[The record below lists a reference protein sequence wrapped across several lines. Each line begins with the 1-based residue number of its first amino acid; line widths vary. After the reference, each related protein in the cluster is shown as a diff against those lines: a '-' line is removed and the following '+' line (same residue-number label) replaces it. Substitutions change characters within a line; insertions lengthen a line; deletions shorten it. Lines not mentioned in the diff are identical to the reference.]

1 MAAIPPSKSAS
12 PTSISALASTPSHL
26 LRRASS
32 AASESFSTTTSASG
46 APGTATGE
54 RKRRTRN
61 LLQNYKIMAQGGHGQ
76 GGGMTNK
83 GDPYDIDS
91 PESFSPD
98 MYFHRISN
106 NASLPELLRQ
116 ENELLN
122 GESENSMANVI
133 SGPRHGALPTCPSSP
148 AEPHPYAIRTASDTI
163 RKMKSR
169 AEALDASLDSLK
181 SAFQS
186 IAQLSDTLA
195 PNTVR
200 TIDLPTSPNRS
211 LPPIT
216 SKPTADRSRLDVL
229 SEDPSPPSRFDPL
242 IHLPALLSLPIL
254 LKALL
259 VNDRAR
265 ADSLWGLWEPALR
278 SWEDEEVQG
287 VKEIGMECREALR
300 RGRSGSLSVGKA
312 QGLGTP

>member
-1 MAAIPPSKSAS
+1 MASPRSSMAAIPPSKSAS
-12 PTSISALASTPSHL
+12 TISALASTPSHL
-26 LRRASS
+26 LRHASS

-61 LLQNYKIMAQGGHGQ
+61 LLQNYKIMAQGGNGQ
-76 GGGMTNK
+76 GGGMTNQ

-122 GESENSMANVI
+122 QIRELDGERQSLVYNHHHELI
-133 SGPRHGALPTCPSSP
+133 Q
-148 AEPHPYAIRTASDTI
+148 ASDTI

-195 PNTVR
+195 PKTVR
-200 TIDLPTSPNRS
+200 TIDLPTSPNRF

-216 SKPTADRSRLDVL
+216 SKPTAEPSRVDVL
-229 SEDPSPPSRFDPL
+229 FNGLSPPSHFDPL

-312 QGLGTP
+312 QGLRTA

>member
-1 MAAIPPSKSAS
+1 MAAPPSQSAS
-12 PTSISALASTPSHL
+12 GISALVSAPPQL

-32 AASESFSTTTSASG
+32 AASESFSTTTSAG
-46 APGTATGE
+46 GVPGTGE

-61 LLQNYKIMAQGGHGQ
+61 LLQNYKNMAQGGHG
-76 GGGMTNK
+76 GVGSASTNK
-83 GDPYDIDS
+83 GDPFDIEIRELDG
-91 PESFSPD
+91 E
-98 MYFHRISN
+98 RQ
-106 NASLPELLRQ
+106 SLVYNHHHELIQ
-116 ENELLN
+116 
-122 GESENSMANVI
+122 
-133 SGPRHGALPTCPSSP
+133 
-148 AEPHPYAIRTASDTI
+148 ASDTI

-186 IAQLSDTLA
+186 IAQLSDSLA
-195 PNTVR
+195 PQTGVNLSSSS
-200 TIDLPTSPNRS
+200 LPRS
-211 LPPIT
+211 LPPPSTTTIIT
-216 SKPTADRSRLDVL
+216 SSGPHRLDVL
-229 SEDPSPPSRFDPL
+229 SEDPSPPSNFEPL

-300 RGRSGSLSVGKA
+300 RGRRGSSSVAKVQA
-312 QGLGTP
+312 QTS

>member
-12 PTSISALASTPSHL
+12 TISALASTPSHL
-26 LRRASS
+26 LRHASS

-61 LLQNYKIMAQGGHGQ
+61 LLQNYKIMAQGGNGQ
-76 GGGMTNK
+76 GGGMTNQ

-122 GESENSMANVI
+122 RELDLTQRSENSMANVN
-133 SGPRHGALPTCPSSP
+133 HSS
-148 AEPHPYAIRTASDTI
+148 SDTI

-195 PNTVR
+195 PKTVR
-200 TIDLPTSPNRS
+200 TIDLPTSPNRF

-216 SKPTADRSRLDVL
+216 SKPTAEPSRVDVL
-229 SEDPSPPSRFDPL
+229 FNDPSPPSHFDPL

-312 QGLGTP
+312 QGLRTA